1 MDKYILSPSIL
12 SADFAR
18 LGEEIA
24 TVEAAGADWIH
35 IDVMDGHFVPNITMG
50 PFIVAT
56 CRRITKLP
64 LDVHLMIEKPERYI
78 EMFAKAGASGLTVHV
93 ETCPDIVGTLKQIK
107 SLGCRAGVVLNPETP
122 VGKIQPA
129 LAEADLILV
138 MSVHPGYSG
147 QSFIPESID
156 KVSEIR
162 KKLNALR
169 SLAWLE
175 VDGGID
181 TETLPKMKEA
191 GATAFVAATAVFKHP
206 EGPAAGGGTRD
217 GSDAEPEPTHDNA
230 APRGTATGCSF
241 RSLAAHPW
249 GLAAFSSVLALAL
262 WRRFAN
268 SAQPR
273 GSFVIR
279 K

>member
-1 MDKYILSPSIL
+1 MDKYILSPSII

-206 EGPAAGGGTRD
+206 EGPAAGVRLLRD
-217 GSDAEPEPTHDNA
+217 VIARSE
-230 APRGTATGCSF
+230 ATKQS
-241 RSLAAHPW
+241 P
-249 GLAAFSSVLALAL
+249 
-262 WRRFAN
+262 
-268 SAQPR
+268 
-273 GSFVIR
+273 
-279 K
+279 